1 MSAFLVVILMVIA
14 GYVWANLA
22 MGNGPIWP
30 AITMYWFVLTVKNAV
45 DLWRMKR

>member
-22 MGNGPIWP
+22 MGNGPVWP
-30 AITMYWFVLTVKNAV
+30 AITMYWFVLTLKNAM
-45 DLWRMKR
+45 DLWRAKR

>member
-22 MGNGPIWP
+22 MGNGPVWP

-45 DLWRMKR
+45 DLWRMRR

>member
-45 DLWRMKR
+45 DLWRAKK